1 MSLIANAKKMTEM
14 KQDKHIK
21 RSIITNALDNDPVND
36 INYTEIRID
45 RESINDFFRQDKK
58 IDLDSIL
65 RDINAWHDFYQ
76 CCIYYMMYGVSDE
89 SMRYRTVII
98 YKSTDESFKPMRISV
113 IKLTFNVVLFYALV
127 KLDSTDIITN
137 DTIVYKPYELTANYI
152 RDFINKYVVYA
163 EGVSKYDKCK
173 IIDDTCYH
181 FVSLANAFDDIIGI
195 GLSIRTF
202 YDVMKREPELRDA
215 LREPIDATLQP
226 KEIEEQI
233 ASHVKKIAKALS
245 ESNNEIQT
253 LFKSGNIISNGQVG
267 EVSVAVGFK
276 SDLDDNT
283 IPVPSMNNIMIT
295 GLTNPSDKYIDSVG
309 GRKAAI
315 NSKLGISKPGAISK
329 MMNANAGDF
338 TLRQNMEMCNTATF
352 LNFEVKNEA
361 YLRGIEGHWYYD
373 ENNELKTVRPTDT
386 HLIGTVIKKRS
397 PITCMCGGT
406 ETCRYC
412 YPKILTESNSMYSS
426 IGAISALVMGE
437 PLGQMMLSTKH
448 FNGTNSTYIKFT
460 DDFYNDFEMNLS
472 DIHLR
477 QTDSDMTFIQIPEI
491 IKGDPEDECAEYKC
505 TFFNVLDK
513 NMNLLYTVQEENG
526 ANIYLIGIMDSIL
539 RTHKP
544 KDRLSLTVNIYD
556 DGITE
561 TEEPLFMIEVVS
573 AQVNDA
579 ANKVSKLL
587 KTKDKCGCNT
597 YEKLLYALIDT
608 YLGAGLEMNF
618 GHFEMMIRSLIRKD
632 SNDFEYPDFT
642 ENGNPTDY
650 RILSL
655 AESLYRSPSPAIS
668 LRTSNLKRQLIDA
681 DLYGNNKIKPS
692 HLDIFFAENPYD
704 VLPAIFLSDED
715 TEESE

>member
-1 MSLIANAKKMTEM
+1 MSLISNARKISEAKP
-14 KQDKHIK
+14 DNHIK
-21 RSIITNALDNDPVND
+21 RTIVTNVLDNDPVND
-36 INYTEIRID
+36 INYTEVRID
-45 RESINDFFRQDKK
+45 RGSIDNFFSSMKK
-58 IDLDSIL
+58 FDLDEIL

-89 SMRYRTVII
+89 TMRYRTVII
-98 YKSTDESFKPMRISV
+98 YRSTDKSFKPMEIAV
-113 IKLTFNVVLFYALV
+113 IKLTFNMILFYALV
-127 KLDSTDIITN
+127 KLDSTDIISN
-137 DTIVYKPYELTANYI
+137 DMIVIKPYSLTANYI
-152 RDFINKYVVYA
+152 RDYINKYVVYA
-163 EGVSKYDKCK
+163 DGVSKYDKCK

-202 YDVMKREPELRDA
+202 YDVMKREPELREA
-215 LREPIDATLQP
+215 LREPIDSTMQP
-226 KEIEEQI
+226 KEIEEAI
-233 ASHVKKIAKALS
+233 ASHVKKIANALS

-338 TLRQNMEMCNTATF
+338 TLRQNMEMCDTATF
-352 LNFEVKNEA
+352 INFEVKDEA

-373 ENNELKTVRPTDT
+373 ENDELKSVRPTDT

-412 YPKILTESNSMYSS
+412 YPKILTECNSMYSS

-472 DIHLR
+472 DIHLK
-477 QTDSDMTFIQIPEI
+477 TNESDMMFIQIPEI

-505 TFFNVLDK
+505 NFFNVLDK
-513 NMNLLYTVQEENG
+513 KGDIMYTVTEENG
-526 ANIYLIGIMDSIL
+526 ASIYLIGIMDSIL
-539 RTHKP
+539 RTYKP
-544 KDRLSLTVNIYD
+544 KDRTSMTVNIYD
-556 DGITE
+556 DGIAE
-561 TEEPLFMIEVVS
+561 TDEPLFMIEVVS
-573 AQVNDA
+573 TQVNDA

-587 KTKDKCGCNT
+587 KTKDKCGCDT
-597 YEKLLYALIDT
+597 YDKLLYALIDT
-608 YLGAGLEMNF
+608 YISAGLEMNF
-618 GHFEMMIRSLIRKD
+618 GHFEMMIRSLMRKA
-632 SNDFEYPDFT
+632 SNEFEYPDFT
-642 ENGNPTDY
+642 INGNPTDY
-650 RILSL
+650 QILSL
-655 AESLYRSPSPAIS
+655 SDSLYRSPSPAIS
-668 LRTSNLKRQLIDA
+668 LRTANLKKQLIDA
-681 DLYGNNKIKPS
+681 GIYSTNKTKPS
-692 HLDIFFAENPYD
+692 HLDVFFAENPYD
-704 VLPAIFLSDED
+704 VLPAIFLANSEDE
-715 TEESE
+715 

>member
-1 MSLIANAKKMTEM
+1 MSLISNAKKISEA
-14 KQDKHIK
+14 KPDNHIK
-21 RSIITNALDNDPVND
+21 RTIVTNILDNDPVND
-36 INYTEIRID
+36 INYTEARID
-45 RESINDFFRQDKK
+45 RGSIDNFFSSMKK
-58 IDLDSIL
+58 FDLDEIL

-89 SMRYRTVII
+89 TMRYRTVII
-98 YKSTDESFKPMRISV
+98 YRSTDKSFKPMEIAV
-113 IKLTFNVVLFYALV
+113 IKLTFNMILFYALV
-127 KLDSTDIITN
+127 KLDSTDIISN
-137 DTIVYKPYELTANYI
+137 DMIVIKPYSLTANYI
-152 RDFINKYVVYA
+152 RDYINKYVVYA
-163 EGVSKYDKCK
+163 DGVSKYDKCK

-202 YDVMKREPELRDA
+202 YDVMKREPELREA
-215 LREPIDATLQP
+215 LREPIDSTMQP
-226 KEIEEQI
+226 KEIEEAI
-233 ASHVKKIAKALS
+233 SSHVKKIANALS

-352 LNFEVKNEA
+352 INFEVKDEA

-373 ENNELKTVRPTDT
+373 EDGELKSVKPTDT

-412 YPKILTESNSMYSS
+412 YPKILTECNSMYSS

-472 DIHLR
+472 DIHLK
-477 QTDSDMTFIQIPEI
+477 TNESDMMFIQIPEI

-505 TFFNVLDK
+505 NFFNVLDK
-513 NMNLLYTVQEENG
+513 KGDIMYTVSEENG
-526 ANIYLIGIMDSIL
+526 ASIYLIGIMESIL
-539 RTHKP
+539 RTYKP
-544 KDRLSLTVNIYD
+544 KDRTSMTVNIYD
-556 DGITE
+556 DGIAE
-561 TEEPLFMIEVVS
+561 TDEPLFMIEVVS
-573 AQVNDA
+573 TQVNDA

-587 KTKDKCGCNT
+587 KTKDKCGCDT
-597 YEKLLYALIDT
+597 YDKLLYALIDT
-608 YLGAGLEMNF
+608 YISAGLEMNF
-618 GHFEMMIRSLIRKD
+618 GHFEMMIRSLMRKA
-632 SNDFEYPDFT
+632 SNEFEYPDFT
-642 ENGNPTDY
+642 FNGNPTDY
-650 RILSL
+650 QILSL
-655 AESLYRSPSPAIS
+655 SDSLYRSPSPAIS
-668 LRTSNLKRQLIDA
+668 LRTANLKKQLIDA
-681 DLYGNNKIKPS
+681 GIYSTNKTKPS
-692 HLDIFFAENPYD
+692 HLDVFFAENPYD
-704 VLPAIFLSDED
+704 VLPAIFLANSEDE
-715 TEESE
+715 